1 MERSYRNFS
10 RPQVIENSRQYF
22 DSPNRHFTEK
32 SRWVPQLG
40 SRSQLQKVIA
50 FDCFAVINVAAQN
63 SRLSLFK
70 QTKLIRVVSSSHPLL
85 FLLSLPTLFSL
96 SAEREMCSDL

>member
-1 MERSYRNFS
+1 MNGMHGHLEILS

-50 FDCFAVINVAAQN
+50 FD
-63 SRLSLFK
+63 
-70 QTKLIRVVSSSHPLL
+70 
-85 FLLSLPTLFSL
+85 
-96 SAEREMCSDL
+96 